1 MQYPQESKGFLVTT
15 KLKKES
21 NKINYFLMST
31 FVKKTRKK
39 NQFINIS
46 NNNYFLNI
54 AILLS

>member
-31 FVKKTRKK
+31 FVKKNKEKK
-39 NQFINIS
+39 SI
-46 NNNYFLNI
+46 Y
-54 AILLS
+54 